1 MPTFERIHGDAG
13 LVVSVGNVAIH
24 TEAATA
30 GQVVSTGIGKPP
42 TFLTIS
48 NVASMADA
56 LGTGEAVE
64 EMLKVVSERATILA
78 YQVNTTVLSLALEG
92 ADWTTTNLQSNI
104 VALGSNVNGTGFDTT
119 TALVRDYGL
128 KLATS

>member
-42 TFLTIS
+42 SFFTIS
-48 NVASMADA
+48 NVASMSDA
-56 LGTGEAVE
+56 LGTGEAIE
-64 EMLKVVSERATILA
+64 EILKVVSERATVLA
-78 YQVNTTVLSLALEG
+78 YQVNDTVLSLALEG

-104 VALGSNVNGTGFDTT
+104 RALGSNVNGTGFSTV
-119 TALVRDYGL
+119 TALVKDYGL

>member
-24 TEAATA
+24 TESATA

-64 EMLKVVSERATILA
+64 EILKVSERATILA

>member
-13 LVVSVGNVAIH
+13 LVVSVGNVAVH
-24 TEAATA
+24 TESATA
-30 GQVVSTGIGKPP
+30 GQVVSIGIGKPP
-42 TFLTIS
+42 TFLTVS

-119 TALVRDYGL
+119 TALVKDYGF

>member
-24 TEAATA
+24 TEAATS

-42 TFLTIS
+42 SFFTIS
-48 NVASMADA
+48 NVASLSDE
-56 LGTGEAVE
+56 LGTGETVE
-64 EMLKVVSERATILA
+64 EMLKVVSERSTILA
-78 YQVNTTVLSLALEG
+78 YQVNGAVLSLALEG

-104 VALGSNVNGTGFDTT
+104 RALGSNVNGTGFDTT
-119 TALVRDYGL
+119 TALVKDYGL